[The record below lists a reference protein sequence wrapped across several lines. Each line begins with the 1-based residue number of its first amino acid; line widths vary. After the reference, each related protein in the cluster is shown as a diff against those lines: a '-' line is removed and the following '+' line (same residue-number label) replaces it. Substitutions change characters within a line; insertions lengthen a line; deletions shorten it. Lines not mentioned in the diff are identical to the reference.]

1 MSPRTVAYP
10 VGVAALLGASVFWGT
25 TGMAASFIPGVNPVA
40 IGASTMGIGGLI
52 MGLLAIS
59 GVRKVLSTPGTR
71 SLVLLGAAGLAMYSV
86 VFYVGMS
93 WAGVALGNVIA
104 LGSAPLFAGFIE
116 WVRDK
121 HRPSGV
127 WLISTAITIL
137 GGVMLISGR
146 SFTSDKAH
154 GSMQRT
160 PEIIAAGIV
169 LALLAG
175 FAYALYT
182 YEANKLMKPGK
193 VHGVALGHRAVVSTL
208 QMVSAVPLLI
218 ILVIFVAIEPET
230 FTTQS
235 LIIPVMAYLVLFPTV
250 VGHTLLGVGL
260 GAMPA
265 SRAAVFT
272 LFEPVVA
279 VILAVVIV
287 GEVLMP
293 IGWVGLVVVL
303 VGLGILS
310 RENARP

>member
-1 MSPRTVAYP
+1 
-10 VGVAALLGASVFWGT
+10 
-25 TGMAASFIPGVNPVA
+25 
-40 IGASTMGIGGLI
+40 
-52 MGLLAIS
+52 
-59 GVRKVLSTPGTR
+59 
-71 SLVLLGAAGLAMYSV
+71 MYSV

-154 GSMQRT
+154 DSVQRT
-160 PEIIAAGIV
+160 PEIISAGIV

-193 VHGVALGHRAVVSTL
+193 VHGVTLGHRAVVSTL
-208 QMVSAVPLLI
+208 QMISAVPLLI
-218 ILVIFVAIEPET
+218 ILVIFVLLEPET
-230 FTTQS
+230 FTTQA

-293 IGWVGLVVVL
+293 IGWLGLVVVL

>member
-52 MGLLAIS
+52 MGLLALS
-59 GVRKVLSTPGTR
+59 GVRKVWSTPGTR
-71 SLVLLGAAGLAMYSV
+71 SLVLLGAAGLALYSV

-154 GSMQRT
+154 ESVQRN

-193 VHGVALGHRAVVSTL
+193 VNGVVLGHRAVVSSL
-208 QMVSAVPLLI
+208 QMISAVPLLI
-218 ILVIFVAIEPET
+218 ILVIFVALEPQT
-230 FTTQS
+230 FTTQA

-250 VGHTLLGVGL
+250 VGHTLLGAGL

-279 VILAVVIV
+279 VILAVVVV

-293 IGWVGLVVVL
+293 MGWLGLVVVL